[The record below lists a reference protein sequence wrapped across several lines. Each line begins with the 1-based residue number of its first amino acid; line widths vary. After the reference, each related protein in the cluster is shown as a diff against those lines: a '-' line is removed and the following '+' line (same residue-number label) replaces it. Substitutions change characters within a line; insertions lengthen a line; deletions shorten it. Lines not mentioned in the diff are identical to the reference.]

1 MRYRPGHKQ
10 RTHERI
16 VAEAA
21 AALRRDGV
29 RGATVERVMTR
40 AGLSYGGFYAHFSS
54 KDDMAAAGL
63 AAAFADTRQALFG
76 DLGDAPD
83 EDWIRQ
89 VVARYLG
96 RAPRDAQDAGCPLPR
111 LAGELARAG
120 GSLKHESEQGLE
132 DYAAAISARLAGG
145 GGDGRSNAYA
155 LLALMCRGLALA
167 RVASEPGSAYP
178 VLPPRPPAPCRP
190 RPCSSSTAP
199 CGGSSDRACRSKP
212 WPPTAI

>member
-40 AGLSYGGFYAHFSS
+40 AGLSHGGFYAHFSS

-96 RAPRDAQDAGCPLPR
+96 RAHRDAQDAGCPLPR
-111 LAGELARAG
+111 LAGELARSDG
-120 GSLKHESEQGLE
+120 PLRQGTEQGLE

-145 GGDGRSNAYA
+145 GEGRSNAYA
-155 LLALMCRGLALA
+155 LLALMVGGIALA
-167 RVASEPGSAYP
+167 RVAADPG
-178 VLPPRPPAPCRP
+178 L
-190 RPCSSSTAP
+190 
-199 CGGSSDRACRSKP
+199 SDQILRACRRAAQDLAGASN
-212 WPPTAI
+212 

>member
-10 RTHERI
+10 RTRERI

-40 AGLSYGGFYAHFSS
+40 AGLSHGGFYAHFSS

-63 AAAFADTRQALFG
+63 AAAFADTREALFG

-83 EDWIRQ
+83 GDWVHQ

-96 RAPRDAQDAGCPLPR
+96 RAHRDAQDAGCPLPR
-111 LAGELARAG
+111 LAGELARSDGPLRQGA
-120 GSLKHESEQGLE
+120 EQGLE

-145 GGDGRSNAYA
+145 GEGRSSAYA
-155 LLALMCRGLALA
+155 LLALMVGGVALA
-167 RVASEPGSAYP
+167 RVTADPG
-178 VLPPRPPAPCRP
+178 L
-190 RPCSSSTAP
+190 
-199 CGGSSDRACRSKP
+199 SDQILRACRRAAQDMAAVSS
-212 WPPTAI
+212 